1 MRLRVLMEPR
11 HGGTY
16 EEFLAMATAV
26 EDAGFDGFFRSDH
39 LLGVDPTNT
48 AYQPTDSWT
57 MLAGLARDTSRVRL
71 GALVTAGTFR
81 QPGVLAATV
90 AMVDQMSGGRVDFGI
105 GAGWFAEEHT
115 AFGLEFPG
123 VPERFERLEEQLRII
138 TGLWETPPGEPFTFA
153 GKHYRLSNDGVLP
166 RTAQSPRPPVIIG
179 GAGLKKTPTLAA
191 RHADEFNLSFPKGLR
206 ARNENFDRICGEL
219 GRDPATVRKSVV
231 LPVACGET
239 TAEANRRA
247 ETIAAP
253 PLRAEAVVGTPRTVA
268 DRIATLHAD
277 GVDTVYLF
285 HLFDIGDLD
294 HIRLIGAEVAPLL
307 SGLP

>member
-1 MRLRVLMEPR
+1 MRLRVLMEPS

-16 EEFLAMATAV
+16 EDFLAMATVA
-26 EDAGFDGFFRSDH
+26 ENAGFEGFFRSDH

-57 MLAGLARDTSRVRL
+57 TLAGLARDTRRIRL

-90 AMVDQMSGGRVDFGI
+90 ATVDQMSGGRVDFGI

-115 AFGLEFPG
+115 SFGLEFPPVG
-123 VPERFERLEEQLRII
+123 ERFERLEEQLEII
-138 TGLWETPPGEPFTFA
+138 TGLWETPRGEPFTFT
-153 GKHYRLSNDGVLP
+153 GKHYRLNNNGILP
-166 RTAQSPRPPVIIG
+166 RTAQSPRPPIIIG
-179 GAGLKKTPTLAA
+179 GAGARKTPTIAA
-191 RHADEFNLSFPKGLR
+191 RYADEFNLSFPKGLK
-206 ARNENFDRICGEL
+206 ARNENFNQICTES

-239 TAEANRRA
+239 PAEANRRA

-253 PLRAEAVVGTPRTVA
+253 PLREEAVVGTPQTVA
-268 DRIATLHAD
+268 EQVAELQAD
-277 GVDTVYLF
+277 GVDTVYFF
-285 HLFDIGDLD
+285 HLFDIKDLD

-307 SGLP
+307 STLP